1 MIFSKTKLSDACI
14 IEIEKIEDE
23 RGFFARIWDKE
34 KFLENGIGSEFL
46 QSSISLSK
54 KKGTIRGMHYQTKPF
69 EESKIVR
76 CTRGSIFDVIID
88 LRADSKT
95 FKEWFGIELSENNY
109 RCMYIPKGFA
119 HGFQTLE
126 NDSEVSY
133 QISETYKPEYSKGIR
148 WNDEFFE
155 IKWPLIP
162 TIMSKKDEKFPKFNI
177 NNI

>member
-148 WNDEFFE
+148 WNDKFFE

>member
-14 IEIEKIEDE
+14 IEIEKIEDK

-126 NDSEVSY
+126 NNSEVLY
-133 QISETYKPEYSKGIR
+133 QISEIYKPKYSKGIR
-148 WNDEFFE
+148 LNDKFFE
-155 IKWPLIP
+155 IK
-162 TIMSKKDEKFPKFNI
+162 
-177 NNI
+177 

>member
-148 WNDEFFE
+148 WNDKIFE

>member
-95 FKEWFGIELSENNY
+95 FKEWFGIKLSENNY

-126 NDSEVSY
+126 NDSEVTY
-133 QISETYKPEYSKGIR
+133 QISETYKPEYSKGIC
-148 WNDEFFE
+148 WNDKFFE

>member
-1 MIFSKTKLSDACI
+1 MEFTKAKI
-14 IEIEKIEDE
+14 QGVIVIEPEKIKDS
-23 RGFFARIWDKE
+23 RGFFARSWDFNEFK
-34 KFLENGIGSEFL
+34 KNGLNTKIA
-46 QSSISLSK
+46 QCSISYNK
-54 KKGTIRGMHYQTKPF
+54 KRGTIRGMHYQTKPF

-133 QISETYKPEYSKGIR
+133 QISETYKPEYSKGIS

>member
-23 RGFFARIWDKE
+23 RGFFARTWDKE
-34 KFLENGIGSEFL
+34 KFLENGIDFEFL

-69 EESKIVR
+69 EESKIIR

-88 LRADSKT
+88 LRSDSKT

-126 NDSEVSY
+126 DDSEVTY
-133 QISETYKPEYSKGIR
+133 QISEMYKPEYAKGIR

-162 TIMSKKDEKFPKFNI
+162 TIMSKKDEKFLKFDMNKI
-177 NNI
+177 